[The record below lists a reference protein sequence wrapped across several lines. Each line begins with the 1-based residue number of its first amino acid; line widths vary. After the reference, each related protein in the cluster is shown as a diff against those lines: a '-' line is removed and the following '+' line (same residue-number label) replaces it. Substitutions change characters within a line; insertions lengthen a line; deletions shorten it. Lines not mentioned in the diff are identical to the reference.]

1 MFDDYTVG
9 LIQLE
14 ALDKELIEAGE
25 IWRFPAKF
33 SPQNRK
39 FILVFIAIGMV
50 LTFVVPDITYAGH
63 IGGLIS
69 GVVVAWFITMLDKK
83 QIEKSFY

>member
-1 MFDDYTVG
+1 MFGDYTVG

-14 ALDKELIEAGE
+14 ALDKELIEAGA

-39 FILVFIAIGMV
+39 FILVFIAIGIV
-50 LTFVVPDITYAGH
+50 LTFVVPNITYA
-63 IGGLIS
+63 S
-69 GVVVAWFITMLDKK
+69 VVYDHAG
-83 QIEKSFY
+83 